1 MINAAP
7 DYKMLYEQELK
18 EKQKA
23 LELLE
28 IQQLKNTS
36 LSFELE
42 KLRKYIFGSKSE
54 KLPLKTFD
62 ANQIDLFDLAT
73 TQQQKEELS
82 QVAVEKAKKEP
93 AKKREKGKGRMK
105 LPENLRRE
113 IIIIEPTEDIT
124 GCVKIGE
131 EVTEVLEL
139 IPVEF

>member
-28 IQQLKNTS
+28 IQQQKNTS

-139 IPVEF
+139 IPVGF